1 MNKTYHVEQHDQNSW
16 TVDWDGNCHPIVL
29 WDCGHYHRSV
39 GAAYRC
45 QQKLA
50 GYTRSIG
57 AKIKHTDG
65 DDLTGAEERD
75 LDEYIRSNHW
85 WWNP

>member
-50 GYTRSIG
+50 GCTRSIG

-65 DDLTGAEERD
+65 DDLTRAEERD
-75 LDEYIRSNHW
+75 LDEYIRSND
-85 WWNP
+85 